1 MSVVEPTL
9 DLERELVGAGGVLAC
24 VDEVGRGA
32 LAGPVSVG
40 LVAIDPWAPGVP
52 EGVRDSK
59 LLSLA
64 ARERL
69 EPEVRAW
76 VLAGAVGHASPG
88 EIDELGIVAALRLA
102 GRRAWDACLNALGE
116 ASLPR
121 PSMALLDGNLDW
133 LSAPPADLFAAA
145 QPGDEEGLRS
155 VDVPVRTQV
164 KGDRDCLGVG
174 AASILAK
181 VERDR
186 LMEELALQHP
196 AYGWE
201 RNKGY
206 GSAAHR
212 AAILGQ
218 GPCDAHRRS
227 WKLI

>member
-1 MSVVEPTL
+1 MVASGQT
-9 DLERELVGAGGVLAC
+9 LAC

-40 LVAIDPWAPGVP
+40 MVIIDPWAPGVP
-52 EGVRDSK
+52 GGVRDSK

-69 EPEVRAW
+69 EPQVRAW
-76 VLAGAVGHASPG
+76 VLAGAVGHAAPG
-88 EIDELGIVAALRLA
+88 EIDEHGIVGALRLA
-102 GRRAWDACLNALGE
+102 GRRAWDACLR
-116 ASLPR
+116 SLADSGAARPR
-121 PSMALLDGNLDW
+121 VALLDGNLDW
-133 LSAPPADLFAAA
+133 LSAPPLDLFAAA
-145 QPGDEEGLRS
+145 QPGDDEGLAE

-181 VERDR
+181 VERDH
-186 LMEELALQHP
+186 LMEALAQEHP

-201 RNKGY
+201 QNKGY
-206 GSAAHR
+206 GSASHR
-212 AAILGQ
+212 AAIAQQ
-218 GPCDAHRRS
+218 GPSPAHRLS